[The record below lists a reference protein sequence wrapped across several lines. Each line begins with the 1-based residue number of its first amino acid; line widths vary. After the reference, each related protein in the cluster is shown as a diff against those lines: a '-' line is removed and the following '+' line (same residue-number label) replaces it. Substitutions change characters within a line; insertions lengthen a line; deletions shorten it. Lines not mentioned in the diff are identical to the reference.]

1 MQTFLH
7 LASNAQVQENLEA
20 AKYYYQQVLELD
32 PDQVDALVRLGN
44 ILVEDGDPASAERYL
59 SRAFYANPD
68 DRDVLLP
75 LGFLLVSRGKAHL
88 AVSML
93 SRAAA
98 LYPDDPD
105 MARMLGI
112 ACRSMGWHQ
121 AAEVQFLR
129 AWELDPSGSDAPYNL
144 AILYATRDQPRYKDA
159 RKWYEIAIKNGGA
172 QDPQLERFLNQQ
184 AVAVRNGQP

>member
-1 MQTFLH
+1 ML
-7 LASNAQVQENLEA
+7 VQ
-20 AKYYYQQVLELD
+20 
-32 PDQVDALVRLGN
+32 
-44 ILVEDGDPASAERYL
+44 DGDPESAERYL
-59 SRAFYANPD
+59 TRAFYTNPD

-112 ACRSMGWHQ
+112 ACRSLGWHQ

-129 AWELDPSGSDAPYNL
+129 AWKLDPTGSGAPYNL
-144 AILYATRDQPRYKDA
+144 AILYATLEQPRHEDA
-159 RKWYEIAIKNGGA
+159 GKWYEIAIKNGGA
-172 QDPQLERFLNQQ
+172 QDPQLERFLKHQ
-184 AVAVRNGQP
+184 AVAVRNDQP